1 MSSSV
6 DGLILRHFG
15 LVENPF
21 GVTPDPRFLYMSG
34 THREALASLVNG
46 IDCGFGFQ
54 VLVAQPGMGKT
65 TLLFD
70 FLERFNTSR
79 TAFLFQQQQD
89 PRDFLQSLLMELKS
103 DSTETSQA
111 KLYGKL
117 NQVLSEAAL
126 TRKRVI
132 VVVDEAQNLDDTLL
146 ETLRQLS
153 NFETGRSKL
162 LQIVLAGQ
170 PQLARK
176 LARPEQEQ
184 LRQRISTI
192 ARLSPLGL
200 DETRTYLNHRL
211 NIAGYRGPQLF
222 TRTAIYLIWS
232 RSPAWARPRCFSTF
246 SNDSATPG
254 PPSCFSN
261 NKIPATSSNPF

>member
-1 MSSSV
+1 MAVGARFAVNSVGIMSSSV

-126 TRKRVI
+126 TRN
-132 VVVDEAQNLDDTLL
+132 A
-146 ETLRQLS
+146 
-153 NFETGRSKL
+153 
-162 LQIVLAGQ
+162 
-170 PQLARK
+170 
-176 LARPEQEQ
+176 
-184 LRQRISTI
+184 
-192 ARLSPLGL
+192 
-200 DETRTYLNHRL
+200 
-211 NIAGYRGPQLF
+211 
-222 TRTAIYLIWS
+222 
-232 RSPAWARPRCFSTF
+232 
-246 SNDSATPG
+246 
-254 PPSCFSN
+254 
-261 NKIPATSSNPF
+261 

>member
-70 FLERFNTSR
+70 FLERFS
-79 TAFLFQQQQD
+79 
-89 PRDFLQSLLMELKS
+89 
-103 DSTETSQA
+103 
-111 KLYGKL
+111 
-117 NQVLSEAAL
+117 
-126 TRKRVI
+126 
-132 VVVDEAQNLDDTLL
+132 
-146 ETLRQLS
+146 
-153 NFETGRSKL
+153 
-162 LQIVLAGQ
+162 
-170 PQLARK
+170 
-176 LARPEQEQ
+176 
-184 LRQRISTI
+184 
-192 ARLSPLGL
+192 
-200 DETRTYLNHRL
+200 
-211 NIAGYRGPQLF
+211 
-222 TRTAIYLIWS
+222 
-232 RSPAWARPRCFSTF
+232 
-246 SNDSATPG
+246 TPG

-261 NKIPATSSNPF
+261 NKIPATSFNPC